1 MKKTVHKTLLIH
13 TQTHHQVYTNFM
25 KTQGIYQNIY
35 QGIQQGRNQTFI
47 KAYITKYNQKH
58 A

>member
-13 TQTHHQVYTNFM
+13 TQLHHEVYTNFM
-25 KTQGIYQNIY
+25 KTKGIYQSIY
-35 QGIQQGRNQTFI
+35 QDIQQGKNQTYI
-47 KAYITKYNQKH
+47 KTNNIQA